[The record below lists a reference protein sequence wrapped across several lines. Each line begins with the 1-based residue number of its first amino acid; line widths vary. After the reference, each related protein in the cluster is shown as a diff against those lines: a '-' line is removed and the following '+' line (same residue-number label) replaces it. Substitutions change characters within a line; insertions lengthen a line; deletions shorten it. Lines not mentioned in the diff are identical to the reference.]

1 MHRSVCIKSQN
12 IYKRGIFL
20 FIFYNRGKSNGELEL
35 AVCFIR
41 AVVCKQQVYLR
52 SVNQTKKKKKTQGKK
67 KPCRQCIW
75 VLFSKS
81 RGLARAG
88 GNANFSCD

>member
-12 IYKRGIFL
+12 IYKRGIFI

-52 SVNQTKKKKKTQGKK
+52 SVNQTKKKKKNTGKK
-67 KPCRQCIW
+67 KTLSAMHLGVVFKEQGSSPCWRECK
-75 VLFSKS
+75 L
-81 RGLARAG
+81 
-88 GNANFSCD
+88 